1 MEFYITLKTL
11 STKVMLKTRK
21 LILRLNYDTYFKLIT
36 IVPHGDKL
44 KATAH
49 NASGMAYLQ
58 VIDYLSKIVQKDE
71 PISNLKMYVTLSST
85 SAIYDSEHGHQRIIC
100 FVNNQK
106 LTKLGHTKVLNYYK

>member
-1 MEFYITLKTL
+1 
-11 STKVMLKTRK
+11 MLKTRK